1 MEEEQR
7 TKALSVAVTLQKRAE
22 EKRVSE
28 QRIRDAALL
37 EKRQAELDRNLAA
50 ERKAN
55 AETRQAEARKE
66 LLQMNAQLQR
76 DERIRQETR
85 AKWKAEQKWLQ
96 LDYPVALA
104 TKLTKHF
111 KRLAADEKT
120 AFRNKLKKLSSENW
134 FRFMPRVPELW
145 VVDRALLI
153 RYTDIRQLDDHHMR
167 TVRCSVQLDAYLDQ
181 VAPPSIGG
189 LKDAVKALN
198 NLMEAV
204 APGSPK
210 YVE

>member
-1 MEEEQR
+1 MRSWNE
-7 TKALSVAVTLQKRAE
+7 T
-22 EKRVSE
+22 
-28 QRIRDAALL
+28 
-37 EKRQAELDRNLAA
+37 LAA
-50 ERKAN
+50 VAKLKHPDAWPQ
-55 AETRQAEARKE
+55 TR
-66 LLQMNAQLQR
+66 
-76 DERIRQETR
+76 
-85 AKWKAEQKWLQ
+85 
-96 LDYPVALA
+96 
-104 TKLTKHF
+104 
-111 KRLAADEKT
+111 
-120 AFRNKLKKLSSENW
+120 KLKKLSSENW